1 MIMPYKR
8 ESSVEIY
15 SPSRV
20 GGVSDLFDK
29 FSYIMKGYVRME
41 EEAKA
46 LPKATEKDQRLPA
59 DFVEESMGFI
69 FGPTSVLGLCLGAQ
83 RRDVSHYEVL
93 TSLFGE
99 KRAVIANILQQKGY
113 RTKLE

>member
-46 LPKATEKDQRLPA
+46 
-59 DFVEESMGFI
+59 
-69 FGPTSVLGLCLGAQ
+69 
-83 RRDVSHYEVL
+83 
-93 TSLFGE
+93 
-99 KRAVIANILQQKGY
+99 
-113 RTKLE
+113 